1 MNVPDRANDSAR
13 VIDLDAYRRNK
24 FDQQAM
30 GMTAPG
36 PSHPAARAL
45 QAKDEEAK
53 DKEFSDKYDL
63 DL

>member
-13 VIDLDAYRRNK
+13 VIDLDSYRRNK

-36 PSHPAARAL
+36 PMHPAAIA
-45 QAKDEEAK
+45 AKAKEEEAK

-63 DL
+63 DI